1 MEHFTRLGQ
10 TDSSERI
17 MSEKERSELNGSSD
31 MKDPF

>member
-17 MSEKERSELNGSSD
+17 MSKKSGSSD
-31 MKDPF
+31 MKDPS